1 MKRPPQPGVNAL
13 ALAAV
18 LGAPA
23 VTVPIA
29 EITYH
34 SRVTQQEEKL
44 PFVVAIMGK
53 PGTDLALM
61 ETVQTALEKA
71 GLPTKMQ
78 AGRTMLANQT
88 LVLLEKD

>member
-1 MKRPPQPGVNAL
+1 M

-23 VTVPIA
+23 LAVPIA
-29 EITYH
+29 EIPYH
-34 SRVTQQEEKL
+34 SRVTQQQEKL

-61 ETVQTALEKA
+61 KTVQTALERA
-71 GLPTKMQ
+71 GRPTKVQ
-78 AGRTMLANQT
+78 AGKTMFGDRTSQSLKGT
-88 LVLLEKD
+88 H

>member
-23 VTVPIA
+23 LAVSIA
-29 EITYH
+29 EIPYH
-34 SRVTQQEEKL
+34 SRVTQREEKL

-78 AGRTMLANQT
+78 AGRDDVGEPDTSVA
-88 LVLLEKD
+88 